1 MLRSKILDEIG
12 ARQDTDKSSQSA
24 AAHDYLRKYEF
35 FFKELRR
42 EKFTLLELGVF
53 KGASLKT
60 WEEYFEEAEIIGVDC
75 EAAAGAY
82 VTGRSRMIQGDLGH
96 TGFLET
102 LPQLNPRIIIDD
114 ASHVWPHQLLALF
127 VLFPALMSG
136 GIYIVEDI
144 HTSFQPLAPM
154 FNGGQRYSTFE
165 ILLKI
170 AEYLTGNQ
178 KPAPIFPNKTLEPLS
193 LHPLFDEEI
202 RLIADRTDA
211 ITFIER
217 ACILI
222 RK

>member
-12 ARQDTDKSSQSA
+12 ARQGTDKSSQSA

-42 EKFTLLELGVF
+42 EEFTLLELGVF

-60 WEEYFEEAEIIGVDC
+60 WEEYFEKAEIIGVDC
-75 EAAAGAY
+75 EAAASGY

-102 LPQLNPRIIIDD
+102 LPKFSPRIIIDD
-114 ASHVWPHQLLALF
+114 ASHVWSHQLLALF
-127 VLFPALMSG
+127 VLFPTLMSG

-154 FNGGQRYSTFE
+154 FNGGQRYSAFE

-170 AEYLTGNQ
+170 AEYMTGNQ
-178 KPAPIFPNKTLEPLS
+178 RPAPIFPDKKLEPLS
-193 LHPLFDEEI
+193 VHPLFDEEI
-202 RLIADRTDA
+202 RLIADHTDA

-217 ACILI
+217 ACVLI